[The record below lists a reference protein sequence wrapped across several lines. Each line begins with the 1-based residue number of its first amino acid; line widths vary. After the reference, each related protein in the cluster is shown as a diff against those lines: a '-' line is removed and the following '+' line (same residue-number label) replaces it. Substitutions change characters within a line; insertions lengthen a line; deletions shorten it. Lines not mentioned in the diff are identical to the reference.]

1 MSTLRRDRLGRK
13 LDPKDGYKSPS
24 LSQCSDGQEYLISLK
39 FRPIAENKVVVK
51 RLVYALTDELRTD
64 YQQCMEQAAAWS
76 KYVIPATRFD
86 CEEITMLKLFD
97 TVTLKND
104 DPETGVKAGTEG
116 TIVDVL
122 GNGKSLPLNSLMKMG
137 IQ

>member
-1 MSTLRRDRLGRK
+1 MQPEESVNNRK
-13 LDPKDGYKSPS
+13 MRAFTTCVKALNNLNWIRKTGTNLLS

-76 KYVIPATRFD
+76 KYVIPAYSF
-86 CEEITMLKLFD
+86 
-97 TVTLKND
+97 
-104 DPETGVKAGTEG
+104 
-116 TIVDVL
+116 
-122 GNGKSLPLNSLMKMG
+122 
-137 IQ
+137 

>member
-1 MSTLRRDRLGRK
+1 MRHRPQRPLPVENFPLLCCKLHQRASCHALLYADIGDALSDDYVVSFECPHCGEIVWGENWIRK
-13 LDPKDGYKSPS
+13 TGTNLLS

-76 KYVIPATRFD
+76 KYVIPAYSF
-86 CEEITMLKLFD
+86 
-97 TVTLKND
+97 
-104 DPETGVKAGTEG
+104 
-116 TIVDVL
+116 
-122 GNGKSLPLNSLMKMG
+122 
-137 IQ
+137 